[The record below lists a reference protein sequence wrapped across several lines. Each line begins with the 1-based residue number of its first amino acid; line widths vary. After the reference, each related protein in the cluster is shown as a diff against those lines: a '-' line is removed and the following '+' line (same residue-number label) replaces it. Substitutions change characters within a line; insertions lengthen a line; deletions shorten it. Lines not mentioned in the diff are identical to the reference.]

1 MSLLLTGSS
10 GFIGK
15 NLKIA
20 LGSEYNLLTPTHSEL
35 DLTDAASVKSYFEN
49 NNIDFII
56 HCASVGGARGVED
69 EKTTVEKNLSMV
81 NNLIKF
87 KNENTRI
94 ILFGSGAMYDKSKNL
109 HKVKEAEIGKV
120 IPKDLYGLSKLKI
133 AELTKN
139 RDDITC
145 LNIFACYGYGEKS
158 SRFPSY
164 AIEKALNNEPI
175 IINQNVVFDY
185 LFVEDMVKIVKY
197 FIKNT
202 PCDKIINITPTES
215 ISLVEI
221 AELVNLMSENPA
233 GFRLKS
239 NEMNNEYT
247 GDNALL
253 LKNYKDFK
261 FTSMKDGLKKLYDYK
276 KENK

>member
-1 MSLLLTGSS
+1 MNLLLTGSS

-15 NLKIA
+15 NLKA
-20 LGSEYNLLTPTHSEL
+20 GLQNEYNLLTPSHSEL
-35 DLTDAASVKSYFEN
+35 ELADEVSVKSYFEN
-49 NNIDFII
+49 NNMDFII

-69 EKTTVEKNLSMV
+69 EKSTVEKNLSMV

-87 KNENTRI
+87 KNDDTRI
-94 ILFGSGAMYDKSKNL
+94 ILFGSGAMYDKSRNL
-109 HKVKEAEIGKV
+109 HKVKESEIGNI

-133 AELTKN
+133 AELTKL

-164 AIEKALNNEPI
+164 AIDRVLNNEPI

-221 AELVNLMSENPA
+221 ANLINLMSENPV
-233 GFRLKS
+233 GIELQ
-239 NEMNNEYT
+239 NHEMNNEYT
-247 GDNALL
+247 GDNTLL
-253 LKNYKDFK
+253 LKNYRDFK
-261 FTSMKDGLKKLYDYK
+261 FTSMKDGLRKLYNYK